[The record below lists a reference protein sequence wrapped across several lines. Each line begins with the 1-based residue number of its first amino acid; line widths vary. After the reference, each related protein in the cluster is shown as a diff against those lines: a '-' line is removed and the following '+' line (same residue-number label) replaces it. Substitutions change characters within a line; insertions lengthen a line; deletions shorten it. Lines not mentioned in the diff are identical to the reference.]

1 VAADTKSVAA
11 AFEPVIGLEVHCQ
24 LATKTKL
31 FCGCEAGFGGLPNSR
46 ICPVCT
52 AQPGSLPVLDDE
64 ALNLAITVGL
74 ALSCTIRGRTKFDR
88 KNYFYPDLPKGYQI
102 SQFDEPLCEHGV
114 LEFEVE
120 KGATKRA
127 RVLRVHMEEDAGKAL
142 HPEGASS
149 SLVDLNRAGVPLV
162 EIVGM
167 PDLASPAEASAYL
180 QALRRLLRFA
190 GVSECDM
197 EKGSLRCDANVSIR
211 PVGETKLGVKV
222 EIKNINSF
230 RNVERALVFEI
241 ARQTEVVAGGGK
253 IVQETRSFR
262 DTEGMTVSMRVK
274 ESADDYRY
282 FPDPDLPVFEI
293 DPARVERLKKALPE
307 SFLVKRARYR
317 DAWGLTEYDA
327 RVLTE
332 EPATARFFEAVVAAG
347 LPPKAAANW
356 VQGEVLG
363 WLTESKREL
372 ESLQT
377 TPADL
382 VDLVK
387 MAERGELSHLA
398 AKKVL
403 RQMLDTGAGAT
414 ATAKALDL
422 VQIRDASSLGATVDE
437 VLQQEAK
444 IVGDYRGGKETALN
458 ALLGRVMR
466 ATKGKGDPNL
476 IKELLLQK
484 LGPAGPAK

>member
-1 VAADTKSVAA
+1 
-11 AFEPVIGLEVHCQ
+11 
-24 LATKTKL
+24 
-31 FCGCEAGFGGLPNSR
+31 
-46 ICPVCT
+46 
-52 AQPGSLPVLDDE
+52 
-64 ALNLAITVGL
+64 
-74 ALSCTIRGRTKFDR
+74 
-88 KNYFYPDLPKGYQI
+88 
-102 SQFDEPLCEHGV
+102 
-114 LEFEVE
+114 
-120 KGATKRA
+120 
-127 RVLRVHMEEDAGKAL
+127 
-142 HPEGASS
+142 
-149 SLVDLNRAGVPLV
+149 
-162 EIVGM
+162 
-167 PDLASPAEASAYL
+167 
-180 QALRRLLRFA
+180 
-190 GVSECDM
+190 
-197 EKGSLRCDANVSIR
+197 
-211 PVGETKLGVKV
+211 
-222 EIKNINSF
+222 
-230 RNVERALVFEI
+230 
-241 ARQTEVVAGGGK
+241 
-253 IVQETRSFR
+253 
-262 DTEGMTVSMRVK
+262 MRVK

-293 DPARVERLKKALPE
+293 EPARVERLRKALPE

-317 DAWGLTEYDA
+317 DAWGLGEYDA

-347 LPPKAAANW
+347 SAVGLSPKAAANW

-372 ESLQT
+372 ESLRT

-382 VDLVK
+382 VDVVK
-387 MAERGELSHLA
+387 MEERGELSHLA

-403 RQMLDTGAGAT
+403 RQMLDSGAGAA

-476 IKELLLQK
+476 IKELLLKK